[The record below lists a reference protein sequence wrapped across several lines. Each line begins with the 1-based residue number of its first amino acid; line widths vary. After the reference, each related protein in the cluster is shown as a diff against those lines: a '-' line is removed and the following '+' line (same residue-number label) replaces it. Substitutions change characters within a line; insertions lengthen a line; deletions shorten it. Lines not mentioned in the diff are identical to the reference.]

1 MATENIP
8 TPIEERVARLE
19 ERLRCREEQIQKL
32 DDAQQKPK
40 PKSKDFWDVVQ
51 ILSGWLTPLTLA
63 FVGFYINSTLQKP
76 QLELS
81 NAKEIQGLLAKLDDP
96 NVTKNDAD
104 AAAVTMATFGT
115 YSIGPL
121 ISVLQTGGDV
131 RVPAAEKGLRIVGI
145 TNPEPACDRLVGVL
159 NNRTQLFTWMTHK
172 SVIRLLGDLNC
183 QSSRSSLGRYGTL
196 VQQAKTPDGLVRFQ
210 KAVRVDASA
219 PLDIDVL
226 TQELQTTQEKLDN
239 AKSP

>member
-1 MATENIP
+1 MVVEKVPVPLDTQ
-8 TPIEERVARLE
+8 VAWLE
-19 ERLRCREEQIQKL
+19 ERLRCREEQVQRL
-32 DDAQQKPK
+32 EDVQQKSR
-40 PKSKDFWDVVQ
+40 PKSKDFWDIVQ
-51 ILSGWLTPLTLA
+51 IFSGWLTPLTLA

-104 AAAVTMATFGT
+104 AAAITMATFGT

-183 QSSRSSLGRYGTL
+183 QSSRSGLGSYRTL
-196 VQQAKTPDGLVRFQ
+196 IQQAKTPDGLVHYQR
-210 KAVRVDASA
+210 AVRVDASA

-226 TQELQTTQEKLDN
+226 IQELETTQEKLDN